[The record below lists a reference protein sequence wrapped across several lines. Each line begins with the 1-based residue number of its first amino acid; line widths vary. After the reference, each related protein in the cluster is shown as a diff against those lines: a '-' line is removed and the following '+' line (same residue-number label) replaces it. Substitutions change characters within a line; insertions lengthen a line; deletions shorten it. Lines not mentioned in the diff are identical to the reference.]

1 MEETILKIWLVQN
14 FSPIKIAWTDVEK
27 IRYVLAISCQ
37 RMAPIGVKHIPLLA
51 QQGME
56 DRHMT
61 VT

>member
-14 FSPIKIAWTDVEK
+14 LSPIKIAWIDVEK
-27 IRYVLAISCQ
+27 ILYALAICYQ
-37 RMAPIGVKHIPLLA
+37 RMVPIGVKHLHLLT

-61 VT
+61 AT